1 MSQPPSVAS
10 SRVRG
15 RAPSWMSTW
24 SVTVR
29 LPWATSGNT
38 SSSLQAREGTGFW
51 ELVVTGSQ
59 LWVMSSKEV
68 L

>member
-1 MSQPPSVAS
+1 MRQPPSAAS

-15 RAPSWMSTW
+15 RALSWINAW

-29 LPWATSGNT
+29 LPWAISGNT

-51 ELVVTGSQ
+51 EFVLTGSW
-59 LWVMSSKEV
+59 LWVMSSGGV